1 MVRSSENVERLNR
14 ELLNESTYS
23 NVLNGLNDLNVLNRE
38 QMRCY
43 REKKTKS

>member
-1 MVRSSENVERLNR
+1 MVRSSENVERLNL

-23 NVLNGLNDLNVLNRE
+23 NVLNGLNILNRE